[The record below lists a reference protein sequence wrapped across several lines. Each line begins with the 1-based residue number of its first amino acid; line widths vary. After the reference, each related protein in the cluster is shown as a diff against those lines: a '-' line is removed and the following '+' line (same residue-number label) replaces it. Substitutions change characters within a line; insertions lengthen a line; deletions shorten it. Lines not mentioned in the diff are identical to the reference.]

1 VNLTALAAMTAPRGG
16 AAGGLAGAAQAGAEM
31 ALGAAAGGSS
41 AVKIFLLVT
50 ALSFASALI
59 LSLTSFTRIII
70 VLSFLRQALGTPQ
83 LPPNPVLMG
92 LALFLTMFIMAPT
105 AARVHREALAPYL
118 DDKIGATEALERGEG
133 PLREW
138 MLKQTRE
145 DDLRLFFEIS
155 GETPPA
161 RGQALPMT
169 IVVPAFM
176 VSELG
181 TSFRMGIYIFIPMLI
196 IDLLIASVLMSLGM
210 MMVPPQL
217 ISLPLKLGVFLL
229 AGGWHLVV
237 SSLVRSF

>member
-1 VNLTALAAMTAPRGG
+1 MNLTALAAAAAPSS
-16 AAGGLAGAAQAGAEM
+16 GLAGVAQAGANLGGQL
-31 ALGAAAGGSS
+31 ALSAPAGSS
-41 AVKIFLLVT
+41 AVKIFLLIT
-50 ALSFASALI
+50 ALSFASALVM
-59 LSLTSFTRIII
+59 SVTSFTRIVI

-92 LALFLTMFIMAPT
+92 LSLFLTLFIMSPVAT
-105 AARVHREALAPYL
+105 RVQRDAVGPYM
-118 DDKIGATEALERGEG
+118 DDKITAGEALERGEG

-155 GETPPA
+155 NQPRPA
-161 RGQALPMT
+161 RGEAIPMT
-169 IVVPAFM
+169 VVVPAFM

-181 TSFRMGIYIFIPMLI
+181 TSFRMGLYIFVPMLLV
-196 IDLLIASVLMSLGM
+196 DVLVASVLMSLGM
-210 MMVPPQL
+210 MMVPPQML
-217 ISLPLKLGVFLL
+217 SLPLKIGVFLL